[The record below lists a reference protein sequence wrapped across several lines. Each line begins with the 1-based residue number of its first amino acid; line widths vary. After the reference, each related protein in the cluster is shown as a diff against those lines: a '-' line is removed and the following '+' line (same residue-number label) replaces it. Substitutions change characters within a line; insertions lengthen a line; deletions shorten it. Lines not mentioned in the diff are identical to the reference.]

1 MCGQYSHRFVRSD
14 GWFDI
19 GDSMFITMEYL
30 ELGDLQKYLTKPF
43 DESQARQIATQ
54 VLEGLGFM
62 HESGFVHRDPKP
74 GNIMIV
80 ACSPEWFVKIADF
93 GTSKRRQ
100 EGVTSLRTMQQGTFG
115 YAAPEVL
122 GFSPSHNAA
131 SYTSSVDMWSLG
143 VMVYILLTNVTPF
156 PSIADLYKYI
166 SAVSPLPT
174 EPLDTNHVS
183 ETARGFIAE
192 LLAPTPEKRLAA
204 SSALNHAW
212 VSWAASSS
220 CPGDMAVALEFS
232 VLKYRLTWAV
242 ARFLALSQH
251 RPPTPRGRQK
261 HRLRPGVTRLRASP
275 LAAFVE
281 DYSEEGTGHC
291 GPVLPPDSRYVLDLA
306 TEPVVEN
313 TATPWPAKTSQTLGG
328 RDQPHAPPKQS
339 GLETPHSWRSNEL
352 QQDAYPA
359 QRARRPDLAV
369 VDEHEGSTDYSDSD
383 SDSDD
388 TILPTHSDDGPIYRD
403 NGIEKGEM
411 SYSLVQC
418 VRCMESVRLDKA
430 PKLKCR
436 HRMCRQCLEQPFR
449 LSITSPA
456 DMPPRC
462 CTRRISLKHAD
473 DLFDDRFKLVWNRKS
488 ASFALLGFL
497 PMSFRGMRRPYR
509 A

>member
-1 MCGQYSHRFVRSD
+1 M
-14 GWFDI
+14 
-19 GDSMFITMEYL
+19 
-30 ELGDLQKYLTKPF
+30 KPF

-54 VLEGLGFM
+54 VLEDLGFM
-62 HESGFVHRDPKP
+62 HESGFVHRDLKP
-74 GNIMIV
+74 GNIMVV
-80 ACSPEWFVKIADF
+80 ARSPEWFVKIADF

-100 EGVTSLRTMQQGTFG
+100 EGVASLRTMQQGTFG

-131 SYTSSVDMWSLG
+131 SYTSSVDMWSLD

-174 EPLDTNHVS
+174 EPLDANHVS

-212 VSWAASSS
+212 VSWAAGSS
-220 CPGDMAVALEFS
+220 CPGDMAVALEFPSLEIS
-232 VLKYRLTWAV
+232 VDLG
-242 ARFLALSQH
+242 S
-251 RPPTPRGRQK
+251 RPVSGLVSTPPSNTKWVSEAPSKAWSDETTMPVRK
-261 HRLRPGVTRLRASP
+261 SNKPKASP

-313 TATPWPAKTSQTLGG
+313 TATPWPAKTSQTLEG

-352 QQDAYPA
+352 QQDANPA
-359 QRARRPDLAV
+359 QGARRPDLAV
-369 VDEHEGSTDYSDSD
+369 VDEHVGSTDYSDSD
-383 SDSDD
+383 SDPDD
-388 TILPTHSDDGPIYRD
+388 TILPTHSDGRPIYRD
-403 NGIEKGEM
+403 NGIEKREM

-418 VRCMESVRLDKA
+418 VRCMKSVRLDKA
-430 PKLKCR
+430 PTLKCR
-436 HRMCRQCLEQPFR
+436 HRMCRQCLEHLFR
-449 LSITSPA
+449 LSVTSPA

-473 DLFDDRFKLVWNRKS
+473 DLFDDRFKLIWNRKS
-488 ASFALLGFL
+488 ASVLWI
-497 PMSFRGMRRPYR
+497 
-509 A
+509 